1 MPSIFLVFP
10 ITTLE
15 IISKYQLYS
24 LVNFQIC
31 VICFLNFFPISLWFV
46 FHGINSVVK
55 GEFYSHLICKCVCN
69 SFRKITRFLP
79 YVPTKSIAVICLSL
93 VFVSPSLDTWKLFE
107 GRDRG
112 LLVFIELKSV
122 KNSFKVHTLGK
133 QILRIILASVV
144 IGHLKSHWGSKS
156 TVRHSV
162 RFYIVNA
169 TMKCDWTFG
178 SPQRESHFEA
188 AVSECC
194 FRTHICFD
202 ILFFKNHAQQK

>member
-1 MPSIFLVFP
+1 M
-10 ITTLE
+10 
-15 IISKYQLYS
+15 
-24 LVNFQIC
+24 
-31 VICFLNFFPISLWFV
+31 
-46 FHGINSVVK
+46 VK
-55 GEFYSHLICKCVCN
+55 GEFYSHLICKWFCN

-144 IGHLKSHWGSKS
+144 IGHLKSHWGLKS

-169 TMKCDWTFG
+169 TMKCDLTFG

-188 AVSECC
+188 AVSGCC
-194 FRTHICFD
+194 FRTHICS
-202 ILFFKNHAQQK
+202 